1 MVAFDLLETL
11 VSAIQVVEDKTRLV
25 LCAFETAFGETPLVC
40 GGGEVRV
47 NVRQLVERHLGF
59 VDDSRENYLVEQV
72 RVSVADALLH
82 LRLVEQF
89 VLADCLCLLRHQVVV
104 FVGVSRNT
112 LLLIQHF

>member
-25 LCAFETAFGETPLVC
+25 FCAFETAFGETPMVC
-40 GGGEVRV
+40 GGEVRV
-47 NVRQLVERHLGF
+47 DVRQLVERHLGF

-72 RVSVADALLH
+72 GVSVADALLH

-89 VLADCLCLLRHQVVV
+89 VLADCLRLLGHQVVV
-104 FVGVSRNT
+104 FVAVSRNT